1 MLTLKTM
8 IPPEAEQLLIR
19 RVTPRTQEIDLH
31 NGARLT
37 AELIEGTAD
46 KLTMVLQEITEQKT
60 AKDDDNE
67 VRQNLNLTI
76 EELEDKKQD
85 KLPDEENP
93 LITGNLKI
101 NEFYIPSNAHR
112 YIVTQ
117 SWFNE
122 APRPLK
128 PGRYII
134 TDGI

>member
-8 IPPEAEQLLIR
+8 IPPEAEQLIIR

-37 AELIEGTAD
+37 AELIERSAD
-46 KLTMVLQEITEQKT
+46 KLTMILQEITEQKT

-67 VRQNLNLTI
+67 VRQHLNMTL
-76 EELEDKKQD
+76 EELDEGKQD
-85 KLPDEENP
+85 KFPDKEKP
-93 LITGNLKI
+93 LITEENKI
-101 NEFYIPSNAHR
+101 NEHYLPSNAHR

-117 SWFNE
+117 SWFDN

-134 TDGI
+134 VDGI